1 LGHAW
6 SAKIKQ
12 QAKNGANIMSTHPID
27 GEIVSET
34 AIVPMHQD
42 AALVVSRAPSIVLEE
57 ARQAAR
63 ALADVIESKPK
74 KVVLNGKTYLT
85 YEDWQTVARFYGV
98 TAKVISTQY
107 IEYGEVKG
115 FEAHAVALALATGM
129 EISAADAMCLNDE
142 PKWNV
147 RKTYAWVN
155 GKKTVTGEEKVPF
168 FQLRSMAQTRACAK
182 ALRNVLAFVPVLA
195 GYEPTPAEEMDGAE
209 PHATGTVE
217 AAQAVAA
224 EKIAA
229 HADTHKSVLCRE
241 LGDGTVSLY
250 GDGLSIILLAL
261 GDPGKE
267 KMEMSW
273 QGSPHGWVMPM
284 RSSFQLE
291 DVCKDNGV
299 GMSYVATPEKPNS
312 AAPPPPASAPS
323 TNAALPLGHGKI
335 TNTEMA
341 DGKKGPFM
349 RVWQSGQKMQVFD
362 NSQMKLADGSTIALF
377 TLLKTAK
384 GQEAIFRV
392 NKKDTYLNIVGVA
405 KLGRLTWDEA
415 GNPL

>member
-1 LGHAW
+1 
-6 SAKIKQ
+6 
-12 QAKNGANIMSTHPID
+12 MSTHPID

-34 AIVPMHQD
+34 AIVPMRQD
-42 AALVVSRAPSIVLEE
+42 SALTVSRAPSIVLEE

-142 PKWNV
+142 PKWDV
-147 RKTYAWVN
+147 RQKYAWVN
-155 GKKTVTGEEKVPF
+155 GKKTVVGEEKVPF

-195 GYEPTPAEEMDGAE
+195 GYEPTPAEEMDGADQ
-209 PHATGTVE
+209 HQQNGSVE
-217 AAQAVAA
+217 AAHAVAA

-229 HADTHKSVLCRE
+229 APDTHKSVLCKE
-241 LGDGTVSLY
+241 LGDGNVSLY
-250 GDGLSIILLAL
+250 GDGLSIILVAL

-267 KMEMSW
+267 KLEMSW
-273 QGSPHGWVMPM
+273 QGTPHGWVIPM
-284 RSSFQLE
+284 RSSFGLE
-291 DVCKDNGV
+291 DVCKANGV
-299 GMSYVATPEKPNS
+299 GMSYVVAPEKDSPAP
-312 AAPPPPASAPS
+312 AATPS
-323 TNAALPLGHGKI
+323 TNLSIPLGHGKI

-349 RVWQSGQKMQVFD
+349 RVWQAGQKMQVFD